1 VCRWYLVVLFAKW
14 IVNAVT
20 IPLLEETEV
29 EENQCV
35 EILGSAVHEKETSMD
50 VNVNTDDVANIKVDE
65 N

>member
-1 VCRWYLVVLFAKW
+1 MCRWYLVVLFAKW